1 MNWEPIFES
10 LKTFFGN
17 DPTMVL
23 LLTVAFFFLKTIWP
37 QPQPASQQILDGYL
51 GRIREAL
58 RLGNRAGAE
67 ELAAEGIAKA
77 TDAVAK
83 EVEPQVASPLS
94 FLTGILGNQT
104 LMPLLMVGGLFLV
117 MMLGNGG
124 CQKKANAIPYEP
136 PTETAV
142 ENVTDASPGQFMDR
156 VAAGVQPADLRFC
169 SITVPARP
177 WAWTEPAA
185 DRDAWAW
192 ADRDAGQLGDP
203 DRRGLGDQ
211 DTGTGNPVD
220 GPGVSH
226 VGAGV
231 CSAGVCSG
239 PYRSASGRVAV
250 TAARP
255 VAQVDRGR
263 FVRGPPVRNA
273 ARLVARPFRW
283 LRLPGRPFARLFGR
297 R

>member
-17 DPTMVL
+17 DPTMML

-37 QPQPASQQILDGYL
+37 QQTPASQQILDGYL

-77 TDAVAK
+77 TDAVAR

-104 LMPLLMVGGLFLV
+104 LMPLMMIGGLFLV
-117 MMLGNGG
+117 MMLGQGG
-124 CQKKANAIPYEP
+124 CQKKASATPHEP
-136 PTETAV
+136 QIETAV
-142 ENVTDASPGQFMDR
+142 ENVTDASPGQFVDR
-156 VAAGVQPADLRFC
+156 VAAGVQPADVQFC
-169 SITVPARP
+169 AVARP
-177 WAWTEPAA
+177 WAWTEPA
-185 DRDAWAW
+185 DGDT
-192 ADRDAGQLGDP
+192 GQLGDP
-203 DRRGLGDQ
+203 DRGRQQPADAGA
-211 DTGTGNPVD
+211 GNPVD

-226 VGAGV
+226 VGTAV
-231 CSAGVCSG
+231 CSAGVCRG
-239 PYRSASGRVAV
+239 QYGSASRRLAV
-250 TAARP
+250 PVARP
-255 VAQVDRGR
+255 VANVGRGQL
-263 FVRGPPVRNA
+263 VRGQPVRNA
-273 ARLVARPFRW
+273 ARIVARPFRW
-283 LRLPGRPFARLFGR
+283 LRLPGRPLARLFGR